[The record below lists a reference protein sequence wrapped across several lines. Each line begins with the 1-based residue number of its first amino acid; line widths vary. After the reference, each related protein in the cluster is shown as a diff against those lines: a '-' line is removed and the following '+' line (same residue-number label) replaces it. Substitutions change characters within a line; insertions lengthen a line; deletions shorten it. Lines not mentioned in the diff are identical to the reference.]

1 MQPTLSQT
9 SFQTEANRAN
19 AQLSTGPKTDTG
31 KKRASLNA
39 HRHGLTGQ
47 AMILSAEELAAYKH
61 HCEVFR
67 KQHQPASEYENILV
81 QILADTTW
89 RLLRVPAIE
98 AGILAHGRGR
108 RGKYISVEDAELRH
122 SLATASE
129 FRNQAKALAN
139 ITLYEQRLTRQ
150 FERTLAQLQ
159 ALQSE
164 RRNQPE
170 NQGVAATNGFV
181 FSNQDRGAAFPGCSR
196 PSGPPSPS
204 IRPSEVASPTAGF
217 KFSGSIVDD

>member
-9 SFQTEANRAN
+9 SSQTEANRAN

-31 KKRASLNA
+31 KARARLNA
-39 HRHGLTGQ
+39 TRHGLTGQ
-47 AMILSAEELAAYKH
+47 VMILSTEELAAYKR
-61 HCEVFR
+61 HCEIFR
-67 KQHQPASEYENILV
+67 KQHKPAGEYEEILV

-108 RGKYISVEDAELRH
+108 RGQYISVEDAELRH

-164 RRNQPE
+164 RRKDQQTQP
-170 NQGVAATNGFV
+170 VATTNGFV
-181 FSNQDRGAAFPGCSR
+181 FSTNTTVEPSTCSAAGSPDPAPPLR
-196 PSGPPSPS
+196 PDAS
-204 IRPSEVASPTAGF
+204 ISNPMTP
-217 KFSGSIVDD
+217 

>member
-1 MQPTLSQT
+1 MQPSLSQ
-9 SFQTEANRAN
+9 SEIQTEANRAN

-31 KKRASLNA
+31 KARARLNA
-39 HRHGLTGQ
+39 TRHGLTGQ
-47 AMILSAEELAAYKH
+47 VMILSTEELAAYKR
-61 HCEVFR
+61 HCEIFR
-67 KQHQPASEYENILV
+67 KQHQPAGEYEEILV
-81 QILADTTW
+81 RILADTTW

-108 RGKYISVEDAELRH
+108 RGQYISVEDAELRH

-164 RRNQPE
+164 RRKDQATQP
-170 NQGVAATNGFV
+170 VAAPNGFV
-181 FSNQDRGAAFPGCSR
+181 FSSASDS
-196 PSGPPSPS
+196 PSFPSP
-204 IRPSEVASPTAGF
+204 PPTAAQPQTEHRRSSAFIG
-217 KFSGSIVDD
+217 GPMTP

>member
-1 MQPTLSQT
+1 MATASKPSD
-9 SFQTEANRAN
+9 SINRAN

-98 AGILAHGRGR
+98 AGILAHGRAR
-108 RGKYISVEDAELRH
+108 RGQYISVEDAELRH

-159 ALQSE
+159 TLQSD
-164 RRNQPE
+164 RRKHQETQP
-170 NQGVAATNGFV
+170 VAATNGFV
-181 FSNQDRGAAFPGCSR
+181 FSSAS
-196 PSGPPSPS
+196 PSPHDPTPHIPSSPPSQTQREPNRHPS
-204 IRPSEVASPTAGF
+204 ASIG
-217 KFSGSIVDD
+217 GQ